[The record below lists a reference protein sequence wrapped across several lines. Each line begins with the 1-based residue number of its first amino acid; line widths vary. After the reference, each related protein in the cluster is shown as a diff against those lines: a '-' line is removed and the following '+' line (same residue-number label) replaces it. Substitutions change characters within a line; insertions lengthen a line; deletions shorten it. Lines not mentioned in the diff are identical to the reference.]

1 LIVLHREKDPP
12 KIFNLKIVA
21 MELTHY
27 TRRRGFYPKEEE
39 QLVLADMQVPGASPT
54 TPLVGSDKEESEE

>member
-21 MELTHY
+21 MELT
-27 TRRRGFYPKEEE
+27 
-39 QLVLADMQVPGASPT
+39 LADMQVPGASPT